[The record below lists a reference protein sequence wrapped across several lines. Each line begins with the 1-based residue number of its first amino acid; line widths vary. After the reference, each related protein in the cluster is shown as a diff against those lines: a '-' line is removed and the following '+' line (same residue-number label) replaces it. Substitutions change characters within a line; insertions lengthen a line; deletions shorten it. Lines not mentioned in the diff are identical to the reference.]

1 MDAHHSDGG
10 CWAARGRA
18 AQERRPPP
26 GGLRRGASIA
36 VHTSSKRSMRTVLG
50 AWALVVMDAA
60 APRYACCG
68 WGGPSD
74 GHGREKGLERP
85 TQSDRH
91 TTASGDT
98 HER

>member
-1 MDAHHSDGG
+1 MHTTQT
-10 CWAARGRA
+10 AAAGRPVA
-18 AQERRPPP
+18 GRRRRRPPP

-36 VHTSSKRSMRTVLG
+36 VHMSSKRSMRMVLG
-50 AWALVVMDAA
+50 AWAVVVLDAA

-74 GHGREKGLERP
+74 GHGREKGSERI
-85 TQSDRH
+85 TRSDRH

>member
-1 MDAHHSDGG
+1 
-10 CWAARGRA
+10 
-18 AQERRPPP
+18 
-26 GGLRRGASIA
+26 
-36 VHTSSKRSMRTVLG
+36 VVL
-50 AWALVVMDAA
+50 DAA

-74 GHGREKGLERP
+74 GHGREKGSER
-85 TQSDRH
+85 TTRSDKH